1 MKKKI
6 FFSILVVIILAF
18 LGLSKY
24 LIDRAPI
31 FTGFAAKDVASCMFV
46 AHRPLESIE
55 AVDINFFPVNLTS
68 LEIDT
73 VAKTVKGNFFGFGEQ
88 VAVYRQGIGCALVAD
103 GDYEEARAMRSVIAT
118 YPAYPETVYWP
129 TGDKMRN
136 VAPANLNKEKLEKA
150 MADALAEG
158 NTRAIVVAYDTAFM
172 AEAYADGFDK
182 NTPLLGWSM
191 TKSVTSALVGILV
204 KDGKLDV
211 NAPAPLEEWQNDERK
226 HITLDHLLHMTSGLE
241 WEENYG
247 DISDATVML
256 YMKGDVAKY
265 AISKPAAYPP
275 DSLWY
280 YSSGTTNIISEI
292 IKRTIGDQQIY
303 LNFPRDVLFNR
314 IGMRSA
320 VMETDASGTF
330 VASSYLY
337 ANARDWARFGLL
349 YLFDGVWN
357 GDTILPPGWVD
368 YTRAEAPNSG
378 GKYGAQFWL
387 NKSGH
392 EIPDAPKD
400 VFFADGYHGQRV
412 YIIPS
417 KHLVIVRLG
426 ESKKGEFDYN
436 KFVTSVL
443 EAFE

>member
-6 FFSILVVIILAF
+6 FYTFLIVILIAVIG
-18 LGLSKY
+18 LGKY
-24 LIDRAPI
+24 LVDRAEI

-46 AHRPLESIE
+46 AGRSQQSIE
-55 AVDINFFPVNLTS
+55 AVDINFFPVNLTKLS
-68 LEIDT
+68 VDT
-73 VAKTVKGNFFGFGEQ
+73 VAKMVTGSFFGFGKQ
-88 VAVYRQGIGCALVAD
+88 TAVYRQGIGCALVAD
-103 GDYEEARAMRSVIAT
+103 GDFEQVRAMRSVLPV

-129 TGDKMRN
+129 TGDKMR
-136 VAPANLNKEKLEKA
+136 AEKPEHLNLEKLNKA
-150 MADALAEG
+150 MAEALKEG
-158 NTRAIVVAYDTAFM
+158 NTRAIVVAYDTLFM
-172 AEAYADGFDK
+172 AEMYAEGFDE

-191 TKSVTSALVGILV
+191 TKSVTNALVGILV
-204 KDGKLDV
+204 KDGKLDID
-211 NAPAPLEEWQNDERK
+211 APAPVDAWKNDERK
-226 HITLDHLLHMTSGLE
+226 NITLRTLLHMTSGLE

-256 YMKGDVAKY
+256 YRKGDISGY
-265 AISKPAAYPP
+265 AMSKPAAFPP
-275 DSLWY
+275 DSVWY
-280 YSSGTTNIISEI
+280 YSSGTTNIISRI
-292 IKRTIGDQQIY
+292 IRNTINNDVIY
-303 LNFPRDVLFNR
+303 WGFPRDVLFNR
-314 IGMRSA
+314 IGMRTA
-320 VMETDASGTF
+320 VMETDAAGTF
-330 VASSYLY
+330 VGSSYCF
-337 ANARDWARFGLL
+337 ASGRDWARFGLL

-368 YTRAEAPNSG
+368 FTREEAPHSG

-392 EIPDAPKD
+392 EIPDAPDD

-417 KHLVIVRLG
+417 KRLVIVRLG

-443 EAFE
+443 DAFE